1 MSIEQQAKELEK
13 LKLGALRAK
22 YLEVFGAETKSNNRP
37 YLIKKI
43 LQALQPR
50 RDGAVEPT
58 AASSLV
64 ADTAHA
70 QHSGK
75 RKQRDPRL
83 PPPGTVLERE
93 YQGQK
98 LRAKVLE
105 DGGISFR
112 GKTYTSLSQAALAAT
127 GTIWNGYVF
136 WNLAKRATT
145 TSVTETTP

>member
-22 YLEVFGAETKSNNRP
+22 YHEVFGAETKSNNRP
-37 YLIKKI
+37 YLIKKL

-50 RDGAVEPT
+50 REGA
-58 AASSLV
+58 AAATTTSTSG
-64 ADTAHA
+64 ADAARSQDAGT
-70 QHSGK
+70 
-75 RKQRDPRL
+75 RKPRDPRL

-105 DGGISFR
+105 DGGIGFR
-112 GKTYTSLSQAALAAT
+112 GKTYTSLSKAALAAT

-136 WNLAKRATT
+136 WNLAKRPQKSTPASTT
-145 TSVTETTP
+145 